1 LLISKQFAN
10 FAQNVKNRAMSKK
23 ISNTK
28 KMLIE
33 VARELFAQHG
43 KKEVTMNDIAEA
55 SKKGRRTLYTY
66 FNNKEEIYKAVIDR
80 ELQTVLDR
88 LTKVSVEDKEPDVKL
103 TNHILTHLDAIKD
116 VVTRNGSLR
125 ADFFHDIYEVERTR
139 RKIDIKEILI
149 LKKILADG
157 VEKKVF
163 KRMDLDLSSM
173 IIFYAIKGLEVP
185 YIRQNISDSFEKNK
199 NSIVEFVFQGIK
211 RQKNEHH

>member
-1 LLISKQFAN
+1 
-10 FAQNVKNRAMSKK
+10 MSKK
-23 ISNTK
+23 MSNTK

-33 VARELFAQHG
+33 VARELFAKNG

-66 FNNKEEIYKAVIDR
+66 FNNKEEIYKAVIDK
-80 ELQTVLDR
+80 ELEQVLER
-88 LTKVSVEDKEPDVKL
+88 LYLVAAENKEPDVKL
-103 TNHILTHLDAIKD
+103 TNHILTHLDAIKY

-139 RKIDIKEILI
+139 RKIDVKEIVLI
-149 LKKILADG
+149 RSILVEG
-157 VEKKVF
+157 VEKKIF
-163 KRMDLDLSSM
+163 KRMDPDLSAM

-185 YIRQNISDSFEKNK
+185 YIRQNISEDFEKNK

-211 RQKNEHH
+211 RNKI